1 MAIVVTVVDT
11 VEDVMTMTIGG
22 LQGARHIEAA
32 AITLHGVHLMV
43 EGQEGRGPILLMVAQ
58 EGTIL
63 AGNDTCY

>member
-1 MAIVVTVVDT
+1 MAIVATVVDT

-32 AITLHGVHLMV
+32 VITLHSIRLMV

-58 EGTIL
+58 KGTIL